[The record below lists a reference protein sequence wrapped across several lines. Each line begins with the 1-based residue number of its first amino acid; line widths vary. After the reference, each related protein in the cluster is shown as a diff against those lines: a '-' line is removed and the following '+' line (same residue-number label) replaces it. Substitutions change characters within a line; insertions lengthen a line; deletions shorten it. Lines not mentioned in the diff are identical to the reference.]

1 MCVYVCVCVCM
12 CVCVCVCMCMCVTQT
27 PKDTSKGY
35 QTRNDERQNDGKDEP
50 ARGNWDNKAEFILSC
65 VGMSVGLGNVWR
77 FPYLAYENGGGE
89 SIFNDSGLDDGDQ
102 RYQGGKNKN
111 KWDNTQKKT
120 KFFVFFICLFFFSVL
135 SHLDFF
141 HGKFGSLSSE
151 KTSCYRVALS
161 NIRCMLGVLV
171 FP

>member
-1 MCVYVCVCVCM
+1 MCVCVYVYVCVCM

-111 KWDNTQKKT
+111 KWDNTQKRQS
-120 KFFVFFICLFFFSVL
+120 FLCFLFVCFFSPYCPIWI
-135 SHLDFF
+135 
-141 HGKFGSLSSE
+141 SSME
-151 KTSCYRVALS
+151 NSGRFPRRKPAVTESRYPTY
-161 NIRCMLGVLV
+161 GVCWV
-171 FP
+171 F